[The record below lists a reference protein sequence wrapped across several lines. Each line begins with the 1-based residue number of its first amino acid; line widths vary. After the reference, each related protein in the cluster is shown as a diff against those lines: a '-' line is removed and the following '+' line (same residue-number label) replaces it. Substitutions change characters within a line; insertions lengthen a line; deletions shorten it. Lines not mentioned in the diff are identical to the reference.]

1 MSSLTLPPMNGSRL
15 PQPLVNWLEASVH
28 DFFSTVNWDN
38 HPPEIHASV
47 TGLLE
52 SPKEL
57 PSLEMSVSRFFAT
70 IAWDGHTI
78 ADTPPV
84 KPPQPTAQQ
93 EFTLDDF
100 SGLF

>member
-1 MSSLTLPPMNGSRL
+1 MSSLTLPQMNGSHKS
-15 PQPLVNWLEASVH
+15 QPLFNWLEASVH
-28 DFFSTVNWDN
+28 DFFSTMNWDD

-47 TGLLE
+47 TGLAE
-52 SPKEL
+52 NTKEP

-70 IAWDGHTI
+70 IEWGGHAI
-78 ADTPPV
+78 ANSTPV
-84 KPPQPTAQQ
+84 APPQPIAQQ